1 MVGETIGSFIT
12 VFFYLTQTEQRTSFS
27 KEKSINCFIIAAA
40 YIAGRSMVQ
49 GQRFDI
55 SNPLSAGGYSVSG
68 AVLNP
73 AIAIGTTIT
82 MLIKTPDACANNWI
96 FVCLPFA
103 GALIAVLFHEFFF
116 KKTYEAIDD
125 ADDKDDNNDNLL
137 DN

>member
-1 MVGETIGSFIT
+1 
-12 VFFYLTQTEQRTSFS
+12 
-27 KEKSINCFIIAAA
+27 
-40 YIAGRSMVQ
+40 MVQ

-55 SNPLSAGGYSVSG
+55 SNLLLSAGGYSVSG

-82 MLIKTPDACANNWI
+82 MLIKTPDAISISNNWI

>member
-55 SNPLSAGGYSVSG
+55 SNALSAGGYSVSG

-82 MLIKTPDACANNWI
+82 MLIKTPDICANNWI
-96 FVCLPFA
+96 FAGLPFA